1 MEPSRGKK
9 HRREPDM
16 VSKRQKQMDLCEF
29 EASLVY
35 GSSSRTGRAV
45 TRGNPVSENK
55 QNTTQSGTVSQGRL

>member
-29 EASLVY
+29 EVSLIYRV
-35 GSSSRTGRAV
+35 SSKTARAIQ
-45 TRGNPVSENK
+45 RNRVSKQTNK
-55 QNTTQSGTVSQGRL
+55 KNKGLKHNSSED